1 MEAKIDKRTNA
12 YKKGL
17 AAMKAE
23 TIAKIEEN
31 ITNPEAGVYDEKMCP
46 PGTVYPPTIENPE
59 IAVEVAPVLEATP
72 TSESVAPSPDAV
84 VAAIKLL
91 ESVGAT
97 VTPPPQATD
106 EPPIPVKA
114 DLLHCPG
121 CGTELLEDERN
132 LKGPA
137 YCRKCIW
144 KDA

>member
-1 MEAKIDKRTNA
+1 MEVKIDKRTNA
-12 YKKGL
+12 YKDSLKQ
-17 AAMKAE
+17 
-23 TIAKIEEN
+23 
-31 ITNPEAGVYDEKMCP
+31 ITNH
-46 PGTVYPPTIENPE
+46 E
-59 IAVEVAPVLEATP
+59 IAVEVAPVLEKVDTTAVEPVPTP
-72 TSESVAPSPDAV
+72 ASV

-121 CGTELLEDERN
+121 CGAELLEDERN

-144 KDA
+144 KEA